1 MEKDR
6 KPNQARG
13 RSSTLEVLGSF
24 PDRPK
29 VQRRWAEQFK
39 ILAQLREQFAGQKS
53 AGSQHGREEV
63 STFSEHMADAA
74 TDSYDRDWALAMLS
88 SAQNALYE
96 IDAALSR
103 IRNGTY
109 GLCELTGEPIEPQRL
124 KAIPWARF
132 SAKAQAHLEA
142 RGAAGRT
149 QLGVLGTY
157 AKSMT
162 EGPAADENEEP
173 AEPLKEAA

>member
-1 MEKDR
+1 MDKDR

-13 RSSTLEVLGSF
+13 RSSTSEVLGSLNGK
-24 PDRPK
+24 PS
-29 VQRRWAEQFK
+29 VNRRWAEQFRTLNELHEHFSGK
-39 ILAQLREQFAGQKS
+39 KN
-53 AGSQHGREEV
+53 AGSQSGKEEV

-96 IDAALSR
+96 INAALNR
-103 IRNGTY
+103 IHNGTY
-109 GLCELTGEPIEPQRL
+109 GICELTGEPIEALRL

-132 SAKAQAHLEA
+132 SAKAQAHLEE

-149 QLGVLGTY
+149 HLGVLGSYGKGT
-157 AKSMT
+157 
-162 EGPAADENEEP
+162 GEEP
-173 AEPLKEAA
+173 TAEDNDESAEPLKEAA

>member
-6 KPNQARG
+6 KNQARG

-24 PDRPK
+24 SGKPK
-29 VQRRWAEQFK
+29 VQRKWAEQFR
-39 ILAQLREQFAGQKS
+39 ILTHLREQFAGQKD
-53 AGSQHGREEV
+53 AGSRSGKEEV

-96 IDAALSR
+96 IDAALNR

-109 GLCELTGEPIEPQRL
+109 GICELTGEPIEPQRL

-132 SAKAQAHLEA
+132 SARAQAQLES
-142 RGAAGRT
+142 RGTAGRT
-149 QLGVLGTY
+149 QLGELGTY
-157 AKSMT
+157 FRTAGEQT
-162 EGPAADENEEP
+162 VPEENDE
-173 AEPLKEAA
+173 ATEPLKEAA